1 MRVLLGNR
9 IYLCTV
15 ATHTEGSDLIL
26 LTTPNGVYTVK
37 MESVAEAEECH
48 KRLLKIGYYDF
59 NEREYS
65 N

>member
-15 ATHTEGSDLIL
+15 ATHPKGSDLIL
-26 LTTPNGVYTVK
+26 LTTQNGVYTVK
-37 MESVAEAEECH
+37 MDSVTGAEECH

-59 NEREYS
+59 AEREYS

>member
-15 ATHTEGSDLIL
+15 ATYTKGSDLIL

-37 MESVAEAEECH
+37 MESAFRAEECH
-48 KRLLKIGYYDF
+48 ERLLRIGYYDF
-59 NEREYS
+59 SESEYS

>member
-15 ATHTEGSDLIL
+15 ATHSENLIL
-26 LTTPNGVYTVK
+26 LTTPNGVYVVK

-48 KRLLKIGYYDF
+48 KRLLKTGYYDF
-59 NEREYS
+59 NGKEYS